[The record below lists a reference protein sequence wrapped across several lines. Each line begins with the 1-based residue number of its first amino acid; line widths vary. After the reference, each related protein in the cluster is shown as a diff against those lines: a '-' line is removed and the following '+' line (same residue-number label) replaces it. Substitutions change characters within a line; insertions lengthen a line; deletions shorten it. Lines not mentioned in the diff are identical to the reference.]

1 MNPAE
6 KKPISVKALEL
17 NHELMGCE
25 TMQTKKFTFKGEM
38 DDIDYTKQSTSA
50 STKQEQDDY
59 EECKL
64 PEGFKKP
71 KRSEAS
77 TNLSNLLSG

>member
-1 MNPAE
+1 MNPSPE
-6 KKPISVKALEL
+6 KKPIGVKALEL

-25 TMQTKKFTFKGEM
+25 QIQTKKFTFKAEM
-38 DDIDYTKQSTSA
+38 DDTADYSKQSTSA
-50 STKQEQDDY
+50 SKEPEEE

-77 TNLSNLLSG
+77 TNLSNLLNG